1 MRRLSLPL
9 YLGAIA
15 VVTATFAALYAVQS
29 YRAGA
34 TDTMVAAL
42 ALLSLVAGSQFA
54 VSLVNLIATWIAMP
68 QRLPRMDFSKG
79 IPEECRSLVAVP
91 TMLARVEDIEALIE
105 SLEVRFLGNRSEHVH
120 FALLTDFGDAR
131 TETMPEDEALLD
143 FAQRAIEDLN
153 RKYAAAHSAGFFLF
167 HRPRRWNAR
176 EGIWMGRE
184 RKRGKLE
191 DLNALLRGRAQDAF
205 ALVIGDAGVLRG
217 VRYVITLDTDTQ
229 LPRDAARQLIEA
241 MAHPLNRP
249 RYDSVKQRVTAGY
262 GILQPRVTASVADLE
277 ESRYARLTGGE
288 AGIDPYT
295 RAVSDVYQDLFGE
308 GSFIGKGIYDVDAF
322 EQALAGRLPANRILS
337 HDLLEGGYAR
347 AGLLSDVQL
356 FEKHPTR
363 YTVDAARR
371 HRWIR
376 GDWQIAS
383 WTLPRVP
390 DPLGGPKPNPLSALT
405 RWKILDNL
413 RRSLAAPALVA
424 LLWLTWL
431 SLSPVWAWTLVLLG
445 VVLAAP
451 TLASLVELFRK
462 ADDVT
467 VRQHLAGTARSLR
480 GHAAQAAFGLACLPY
495 EAFYSLDAMLRS
507 TLRVLVKRRL
517 LEWTTASEAESA
529 SRTVW
534 AASYLTMWS
543 APATAL
549 AIGLTLAFAR
559 PAALAFAGPLLLLWL
574 AAPAIAWW
582 VSRPPSRTQA
592 PLTGE
597 DVVFL
602 RKFARRTWTYF
613 DEFVV
618 TAGHHLPPD
627 NYQEHPGRVVAHRT
641 SPTNMGMALLA
652 NVSAYDFGYLPAG
665 ALLDRTARAFETMQS
680 LERYQGHF
688 YNWYDTQT
696 LKPLAPLYVS
706 SVDSGNL
713 SGYLMV
719 LRSALLALPDE
730 PILHP
735 QMFAGLTDTL
745 RLLLDDAA
753 GVSPDRIER
762 AENHLSGLNEAPP
775 VSLDRTHEQLAMLV
789 RSLGEIEASLGP
801 GAVGEG
807 RRWAQAAANQARAAL
822 SDLEFVAPWLAVSQ
836 TREIRESWWA
846 GGIPTLAELAKDGN
860 EAGRR
865 ARERIAVIERL
876 AAQADELGSIA
887 YDFLYDEE
895 RHLLAI
901 GYNVSERRRDAG
913 YYDLLASE
921 ARFTVFTGISQ
932 QKLPQE
938 SWFAL
943 GRLLANTGGR
953 PALMSWSGSMFEY
966 LMPLLVM
973 PTYAHT
979 LLDQTYRAAVGRQID
994 YGRERRVPWGMS
1006 ESGYNTFDASL
1017 NYQYRAFGVPGL
1029 GLSRGLADDLVIA
1042 PYASAL
1048 ALMVEPHAACRN
1060 LRRLARAGAA
1070 GEYGFYEAIDYTPAR
1085 VPPGNSSAVVKSFMA
1100 HHQGMTLLAL
1110 AYRLLGNPMQQ
1121 RAERLP
1127 EFRSTLLLLHERV
1140 PKATAPYLH
1149 HPAAVSDRPRG
1160 SGARQVPLRV
1170 VSSPDTA
1177 TPEVQLLSNGHY
1189 HVMVTNAGG
1198 GYSRWKDLAI
1208 TRWREDATRDHWGT
1222 FCYVRDLST
1231 GAFWSCAHHPTA
1243 ARAETY
1249 EATFS
1254 ESRVEFRR
1262 RDHDYET
1269 RLEIVVSPEDDIE
1282 LRRLHITNRSDEPRA
1297 IDVTSYAEVVLAAA
1311 AADVAHPAF
1320 SNLFVQT
1327 ELIEKSH
1334 ALVCTRRP
1342 RSHGERMP
1350 WMFHRMAI
1358 HGMAADHVSYETD
1371 RARFVGR
1378 GRTLAAPRAMQEPT
1392 LSGSAGSVLDP
1403 IVSIR
1408 YRMTLQPNATATI
1421 DMVFGAAQTR
1431 EECLALIGK
1440 YEDSHLADRVF
1451 DLSWTHSLVTL
1462 RQINAAEL
1470 DAQLYGRL
1478 AGAVLY
1484 ADPAARADAG
1494 TLIKNR

>member
-1 MRRLSLPL
+1 AGRPRVYDIALEAIAHGDGRVDGESMSRFIGAYQSVTPLKLGELWAIPIMLRLALIENLRRVGMRIAHGRFERDLAEEWAERMIAAAEDPNRLILVVADMARSSPPVAGPFVAELVRRVQGRTAALVLPLTWLEQRLSESGSTTEQVVQAENQQQAADQVSVSNSIGSLRFLNAIDWRLFVESTSVVEQTLRQDPAGTYGRQDFGTRDRYRHVIEALAKRTSTSEHDIAAKAVELAQAGAGANGADARAGHVGFYLVDAGLPRLENALGARASVGARVRRLSLPL

-131 TETMPEDEALLD
+131 TQTMPEDEALLD

-467 VRQHLAGTARSLR
+467 VRQHLAGTTRSLR

-529 SRTVW
+529 SRTGW

-613 DEFVV
+613 DDFVV
-618 TAGHHLPPD
+618 AAGHHLPPD

-696 LKPLAPLYVS
+696 LKPLAPHYVS

-753 GVSPDRIER
+753 GVSPDRVER
-762 AENHLSGLNEAPP
+762 AENHLSGLNEAPA

-789 RSLGEIEASLGP
+789 RSLTEIEASPGP

-807 RRWAQAAANQARAAL
+807 RRWAQAAVNQARAAL
-822 SDLEFVAPWLAVSQ
+822 ADLEFVAPWLAVSQ
-836 TREIRESWWA
+836 TREIRESSWA
-846 GGIPTLAELAKDGN
+846 GGIPTLAELAKDEN

-901 GYNVSERRRDAG
+901 GYNVS
-913 YYDLLASE
+913 
-921 ARFTVFTGISQ
+921 
-932 QKLPQE
+932 
-938 SWFAL
+938 
-943 GRLLANTGGR
+943 
-953 PALMSWSGSMFEY
+953 
-966 LMPLLVM
+966 
-973 PTYAHT
+973 
-979 LLDQTYRAAVGRQID
+979 
-994 YGRERRVPWGMS
+994 
-1006 ESGYNTFDASL
+1006 
-1017 NYQYRAFGVPGL
+1017 
-1029 GLSRGLADDLVIA
+1029 
-1042 PYASAL
+1042 
-1048 ALMVEPHAACRN
+1048 
-1060 LRRLARAGAA
+1060 
-1070 GEYGFYEAIDYTPAR
+1070 
-1085 VPPGNSSAVVKSFMA
+1085 
-1100 HHQGMTLLAL
+1100 
-1110 AYRLLGNPMQQ
+1110 
-1121 RAERLP
+1121 
-1127 EFRSTLLLLHERV
+1127 
-1140 PKATAPYLH
+1140 
-1149 HPAAVSDRPRG
+1149 
-1160 SGARQVPLRV
+1160 
-1170 VSSPDTA
+1170 
-1177 TPEVQLLSNGHY
+1177 
-1189 HVMVTNAGG
+1189 
-1198 GYSRWKDLAI
+1198 
-1208 TRWREDATRDHWGT
+1208 
-1222 FCYVRDLST
+1222 
-1231 GAFWSCAHHPTA
+1231 
-1243 ARAETY
+1243 
-1249 EATFS
+1249 
-1254 ESRVEFRR
+1254 
-1262 RDHDYET
+1262 
-1269 RLEIVVSPEDDIE
+1269 
-1282 LRRLHITNRSDEPRA
+1282 
-1297 IDVTSYAEVVLAAA
+1297 
-1311 AADVAHPAF
+1311 
-1320 SNLFVQT
+1320 
-1327 ELIEKSH
+1327 
-1334 ALVCTRRP
+1334 
-1342 RSHGERMP
+1342 
-1350 WMFHRMAI
+1350 
-1358 HGMAADHVSYETD
+1358 
-1371 RARFVGR
+1371 
-1378 GRTLAAPRAMQEPT
+1378 
-1392 LSGSAGSVLDP
+1392 
-1403 IVSIR
+1403 
-1408 YRMTLQPNATATI
+1408 
-1421 DMVFGAAQTR
+1421 
-1431 EECLALIGK
+1431 
-1440 YEDSHLADRVF
+1440 
-1451 DLSWTHSLVTL
+1451 
-1462 RQINAAEL
+1462 
-1470 DAQLYGRL
+1470 
-1478 AGAVLY
+1478 
-1484 ADPAARADAG
+1484 
-1494 TLIKNR
+1494 